1 MMEFQR
7 EIRAHLATKNIHVG
21 DKYEEFIYTGM
32 ILSELFDH
40 NAQEKSIRVDY
51 LTGTL
56 EEYDSDF
63 NLLFSEKNSSEDF
76 YKEKYEGLEED
87 KVLKKWFEDNLRMK
101 GGFYYIELNGKIYSL
116 IFIDYINARN
126 IVAISSL
133 VPKITK
139 RLVSKEQRA
148 AKLEFLRGLVQ
159 KNQSS
164 EIQTFLKEHTDIDF
178 DKLREE
184 KKRNDLFKCIKHA
197 NKIRRR
203 NAQDEIKRKKERAA
217 TLLEDYNI
225 LMNTISELQYS
236 LFAKEE
242 DEISE
247 GLQLLIDFLCSNP
260 LIDIREVRENKIRYD
275 VLTTISNYD
284 LDIFKMHYNDVR
296 KHMYLD
302 IPQDA
307 REDMMELLRL
317 IFIERKFEVPCSA
330 SFELTIDNSSSM
342 NPIRN
347 YESELRERYPKY
359 VPQPHSVVHNCY
371 GNFPPL
377 WNEALEN
384 GDYLNAV
391 FISMSLAQNMNW
403 SDGTVSRWLVNKL
416 YEKKYIKAAD
426 GKMYTGK
433 SLIKKKREEGEWN
446 V

>member
-1 MMEFQR
+1 MMEFCR
-7 EIRAHLATKNIHVG
+7 EIREHLAAKNIHVG

-40 NAQEKSIRVDY
+40 EVQEKSIKIDY
-51 LTGTL
+51 LEGSL

-63 NLLFSEKNSSEDF
+63 NLLFSSKNTSEDF
-76 YKEKYEGLEED
+76 YKSKYEGLEED

-101 GGFYYIELNGKIYSL
+101 GGFYYIELDGKVYSL

-139 RLVSKEQRA
+139 NLISKEQRA
-148 AKLEFLRGLVQ
+148 AKLEFLRGLIQ
-159 KNQSS
+159 KNQSM
-164 EIQTFLKEHTDIDF
+164 EIQSFLKEHTDIDF
-178 DKLREE
+178 DNLAEI
-184 KKRNDLFKCIKHA
+184 KKRNDLFKCIQHA
-197 NKIRRR
+197 NKIRRK
-203 NAQDEIKRKKERAA
+203 NAQNDIKRKKDKAA
-217 TLLEDYNI
+217 ELLDEYRN
-225 LMNTISELQYS
+225 LMDAISDLQYS
-236 LFAKEE
+236 LFVKED

-247 GLQLLIDFLCSNP
+247 GLQLLIDFLCTNP
-260 LIDIREVRENKIRYD
+260 LIEIQEIRDNKIRYD
-275 VLTTISNYD
+275 VLTTINNYD
-284 LDIFKMHYNDVR
+284 LDIFEMHYNDVG
-296 KHMYLD
+296 KHMYID

-307 REDMMELLRL
+307 REDMMELLKL

-342 NPIRN
+342 NPMRN
-347 YESELRERYPKY
+347 YESELRDRYPQRI
-359 VPQPHSVVHNCY
+359 PQPHSVAHNCY
-371 GNFPPL
+371 GNFPTL
-377 WNEALEN
+377 WNEALQN
-384 GDYLNAV
+384 GDYLNAII
-391 FISMSLAQNMNW
+391 ISMSLAQNMNW

-433 SLIKKKREEGEWN
+433 SLIKRKREGGGWN